1 MHLRRQILDI
11 LADGRFHSGEE
22 LGEALGIS
30 RMAVW
35 KHIHS
40 LRECGVDMDVIKGK
54 GYRFPS
60 SVELLDANAIHAA
73 ALPGTRRQLA
83 GIETLFEVDSTNNRL
98 RQQALEGAPSGVVCL
113 AEMQSAGRGRRN
125 RSWVSPFASNLCLS
139 LLWRSDCGIAGL
151 GGMSL
156 VCGVAVLRCL
166 EQFGITSGGLKWPND
181 VLVNDAKLAGILIDV
196 IGEAT
201 GSCAV
206 IVGVGINV
214 AMPEQASEQIGQ
226 PWTDLCSLT
235 GMAQFPRNLLAAR
248 TLDTLL
254 AAIGEFTASG
264 LQGFLDDWSRYDVM
278 AGRQVDVHLP
288 GETVSGR
295 ACGIDET
302 GALLVQTAS
311 GHQRFASGEVS
322 VRVAP

>member
-22 LGEALGIS
+22 LGDVLGIS

-35 KHIHS
+35 KHIHL
-40 LRECGVDMDVIKGK
+40 LRECGVAMDVIKGK

-60 SVELLDANAIHAA
+60 SVELLDADAIKAA
-73 ALPGTRRQLA
+73 IRPETSRQLA

-98 RQQALEGAPSGVVCL
+98 RQKALEGAPSGLVCL

-125 RSWVSPFASNLCLS
+125 RNWVSPFASNLYLS
-139 LLWRSDCGIAGL
+139 VLLRSECGIAGL

-166 EQFGITSGGLKWPND
+166 EQFGIASGGLKWPND
-181 VLVNDAKLAGILIDV
+181 ILVDDLKLAGILIDV
-196 IGEAT
+196 TGEAT

-206 IVGVGINV
+206 VVGVGINV
-214 AMPEQASEQIGQ
+214 AMPVQASERIGQ
-226 PWTDLCSLT
+226 PWTDLCTLA
-235 GMAQFPRNLLAAR
+235 GMEKFPRNLLAAR
-248 TLDTLL
+248 TLDCLL
-254 AAIGEFTASG
+254 AAIDEFMASG

-288 GETVSGR
+288 DRTVSGR

-302 GALLVQTAS
+302 GALLVETT
-311 GHQRFASGEVS
+311 GGPRRFSSGEVS
-322 VRVAP
+322 VRAVS

>member
-1 MHLRRQILDI
+1 MVTSPPAIGQEK
-11 LADGRFHSGEE
+11 SGAEVVE
-22 LGEALGIS
+22 RALHALG
-30 RMAVW
+30 RDQ
-35 KHIHS
+35 
-40 LRECGVDMDVIKGK
+40 LLVDLA
-54 GYRFPS
+54 FPGADS
-60 SVELLDANAIHAA
+60 PFFALDAVHDDEGHPLLIDVNYRVWGSWAA
-73 ALPGTRRQLA
+73 
-83 GIETLFEVDSTNNRL
+83 
-98 RQQALEGAPSGVVCL
+98 
-113 AEMQSAGRGRRN
+113 MQSAGRGRRN

-166 EQFGITSGGLKWPND
+166 EQFGITSGGVQWPND

>member
-22 LGEALGIS
+22 LGDLLGIS

-40 LRECGVDMDVIKGK
+40 LRQSGVAMDVIKGK
-54 GYRFPS
+54 GYRLPW
-60 SVELLDANAIHAA
+60 SVELLDADAIHAA
-73 ALPGTRRQLA
+73 VLPETRQQIA
-83 GIETLFEVDSTNNRL
+83 GIETLIEIDSTNNRL
-98 RQQALEGAPSGVVCL
+98 RQLALEGAPSGSVCL

-125 RSWVSPFASNLCLS
+125 RNWVSPFASNLYLS
-139 LLWRSDCGIAGL
+139 LLWRSDCGFAGL

-166 EQFGITSGGLKWPND
+166 EQFGISSGGLKWPND
-181 VLVNDAKLAGILIDV
+181 ILVDGAKLAGILMDV
-196 IGEAT
+196 TGEST

-206 IVGVGINV
+206 VVGIGINV
-214 AMPEQASEQIGQ
+214 AMPEQASDRIDQ
-226 PWTDLCSLT
+226 PWTDLCALT
-235 GMAQFPRNLLAAR
+235 GTEKFPRNLLAAR
-248 TLDTLL
+248 TLDCLL
-254 AAIGEFTASG
+254 GAIDEFRVSG
-264 LQGFLDDWSRYDVM
+264 LEGFLDDWSRYDVM

-288 GETVSGR
+288 GRTVSGR

-302 GALLVQTAS
+302 GALLVETNGRQR
-311 GHQRFASGEVS
+311 RFASGEVS
-322 VRVAP
+322 VRAVS